1 MSPTFATAGS
11 DPSGPPPEPGPHPD
25 DNDTIAAIATAVAAG
40 AGSVAIVRLS
50 GKRAE
55 AIGRSLFAAAGSQVW
70 DSHRVLY
77 GHVVDPASG
86 ERVDEA
92 LLLLMRA
99 PRSFTRE
106 DVVELHCHGGLEAV
120 RRVLELVLA
129 AGARRA
135 RPGEFSQRAF
145 LNGRLDLTRAEAL
158 AALIDARSRRA
169 AQLAMAGLDGGIQRR
184 IGALR
189 ERLLDQLAELEARV
203 DFEDDLPPLDGT
215 AVVAELKAV
224 QHELK
229 QLVVEGEQGEL
240 LRQGLRV
247 AIVGRPNVGK
257 SSLLNL
263 LSRRDRAIVT
273 DLPGT
278 TRDLLESELVLDG
291 VPLTLI
297 DTAGIRATDDPVER
311 LGIARSHQALAA
323 ADAVLLLFDLA
334 QGWSED
340 DERLRAMVP
349 AGVPLLLVGNK
360 ADLLAE
366 TDDTAGGPAAGRPG
380 TPVRPEDG
388 ALDPSLTTAA
398 SRHPAM
404 PSPAGAGAALAQER
418 AQPTP
423 TPSVSGASAPQIQ
436 ERDTTLVETG
446 SAGTAPLSGTS
457 PVAAPLPPPAGW
469 ARSGAGDGLAD
480 PPGTT
485 APTAAVQ
492 ISALRGDG
500 RDQLAAALLQLCGA
514 GDLEGLQVALNARQ
528 RELAAAAARALAA
541 SQVAAAEQLPW
552 DFWTIDLR
560 EAVRRLGEI
569 SGEEVSEA
577 VLDRVFSRF
586 CSGK

>member
-1 MSPTFATAGS
+1 MAAADGDQGQAGRQARN
-11 DPSGPPPEPGPHPD
+11 GEPGSGLSVPRAGHPSQPSESLD
-25 DNDTIAAIATAVAAG
+25 SDTIAAIATAVAAG

-50 GKRAE
+50 GPGAE
-55 AIGRSLFAAAGSQVW
+55 AIGRRLFQAPGSQVW
-70 DSHRVLY
+70 ESHRVLY
-77 GHVVDPASG
+77 GHVIDPASA

-158 AALIDARSRRA
+158 AALIDARGRRA
-169 AQLAMAGLDGGIQRR
+169 AQLAMAGLDGGVQRR

-203 DFEDDLPPLDGT
+203 DFEEDLPPLDGD
-215 AVVAELKAV
+215 AVVAELTAV
-224 QHELK
+224 QAELER
-229 QLVVEGEQGEL
+229 LVAEGQQGEL

-291 VPLTLI
+291 VPITLI
-297 DTAGIRATDDPVER
+297 DTAGIRSTDDPVER
-311 LGIARSHQALAA
+311 LGIERSHQALAA
-323 ADAVLLLFDLA
+323 ADVVLLLFDLA
-334 QGWSED
+334 AGWTPED
-340 DERLRAMVP
+340 AQLRAKVP
-349 AGVPLLLVGNK
+349 EGVPLLLVGNK
-360 ADLLAE
+360 ADLLEVSGGDGAE
-366 TDDTAGGPAAGRPG
+366 TCATERPAADPAAPG
-380 TPVRPEDG
+380 S
-388 ALDPSLTTAA
+388 PSLTTSVRVTTADGPSPRGPGEPAALVAPPQTHSTATAPVSDPLRRTVATAAAGALPAVGGETAA
-398 SRHPAM
+398 S
-404 PSPAGAGAALAQER
+404 
-418 AQPTP
+418 
-423 TPSVSGASAPQIQ
+423 
-436 ERDTTLVETG
+436 
-446 SAGTAPLSGTS
+446 
-457 PVAAPLPPPAGW
+457 
-469 ARSGAGDGLAD
+469 
-480 PPGTT
+480 
-485 APTAAVQ
+485 VQ

-500 RDQLAAALLQLCGA
+500 REQLAAALLHLCGA

-528 RELAAAAARALAA
+528 RDLAAHAATALAA
-541 SQVAAAEQLPW
+541 SRMAATEQLPW

-569 SGEEVSEA
+569 TGEEVSEA

-586 CSGK
+586 CIGK

>member
-1 MSPTFATAGS
+1 MAAADGDQGQAGRQAR
-11 DPSGPPPEPGPHPD
+11 SGEPGLGLSVPRAGHPSQPSESLD
-25 DNDTIAAIATAVAAG
+25 SDTIAAIATAVAAG

-50 GKRAE
+50 GPGAE
-55 AIGRSLFAAAGSQVW
+55 AIGRRLFQAPGSQAW
-70 DSHRVLY
+70 ESHRVLY
-77 GHVVDPASG
+77 GHVIDPASG

-158 AALIDARSRRA
+158 AALIDARGRRA
-169 AQLAMAGLDGGIQRR
+169 AQLAMAGLDGGVQRR

-203 DFEDDLPPLDGT
+203 DFEEDLPPLDGD
-215 AVVAELKAV
+215 AVVAELTAV
-224 QHELK
+224 QAELER
-229 QLVVEGEQGEL
+229 LVAEGQQGEL

-263 LSRRDRAIVT
+263 LSRRERAIVT

-297 DTAGIRATDDPVER
+297 DTAGIRSTDDPVER
-311 LGIARSHQALAA
+311 LGIERSHQALAA
-323 ADAVLLLFDLA
+323 ADVVLLLYDLA
-334 QGWSED
+334 AGWTPED
-340 DERLRAMVP
+340 ARLRALVP
-349 AGVPLLLVGNK
+349 EGVPLLLVGNK
-360 ADLLAE
+360 ADLLADANP
-366 TDDTAGGPAAGRPG
+366 DDQSGNDDLRATPQTAATGSIGTEPASQPSHA
-380 TPVRPEDG
+380 TCVR
-388 ALDPSLTTAA
+388 TTAK
-398 SRHPAM
+398 PAH
-404 PSPAGAGAALAQER
+404 SP
-418 AQPTP
+418 
-423 TPSVSGASAPQIQ
+423 
-436 ERDTTLVETG
+436 LVREADAETG
-446 SAGTAPLSGTS
+446 ETA
-457 PVAAPLPPPAGW
+457 V
-469 ARSGAGDGLAD
+469 
-480 PPGTT
+480 
-485 APTAAVQ
+485 VQ
-492 ISALRGDG
+492 ISALHGDG
-500 RDQLAAALLQLCGA
+500 REQLATALLRLCGA

-528 RELAAAAARALAA
+528 RDLAAHAATALAA
-541 SQVAAAEQLPW
+541 SRMAASEQLPW

-569 SGEEVSEA
+569 TGEEVSEA

-586 CSGK
+586 CIGK